1 VIFNIKILSINL
13 SERIIMNKSMR
24 FVLCLLGLATVLSFS
39 GCQSTPKQE
48 AKSGAPTASSGS
60 ENITA
65 KQQEYDQM
73 LQEWKTLKPGL
84 KRMLAIE
91 EEMNLLIGQ
100 LALLQNVNQS
110 QSAKVSSSA
119 PTPAA
124 PITPTAPPIE
134 TSYVS
139 APAEPVKLAIAPAP
153 APAPAPSDSA
163 PKAQGE
169 ANYSLQVASLTELK
183 LLPKRLQEIQ
193 RSHPQ
198 LADLTPNYQS
208 IKVNNTTY
216 HRLKIGAFSN
226 LQEANKKCN
235 ELIAVGV
242 SCIPSKYTESNFA
255 QI

>member
-1 VIFNIKILSINL
+1 
-13 SERIIMNKSMR
+13 MNKSMR

-110 QSAKVSSSA
+110 QSANVASSA

-124 PITPTAPPIE
+124 PTTPTAPPIE

-139 APAEPVKLAIAPAP
+139 APVEPVKLAIAPA
-153 APAPAPSDSA
+153 AASDST

-198 LADLTPNYQS
+198 LLADLAPNYQS